1 MYIGLTATYLILK
14 ICYDLVLTFSTKCSC
29 AWYHWYLLYHIQ
41 KSLSPS
47 CLSCKLYDDTECK
60 LCQLSFSLRQYLC
73 NRTDCI
79 LEILLEWVSFCGIR
93 IMTII
98 TKKENFTAPMR
109 KRIKTPHPI
118 SLTSR
123 MCIFTDDLFFHFP
136 RSPPQHFFLLALSPL
151 FLASWKCRVFGT
163 SWTDWFG
170 VGNSFTVHNWIKWE
184 FWCSSD

>member
-1 MYIGLTATYLILK
+1 M
-14 ICYDLVLTFSTKCSC
+14 
-29 AWYHWYLLYHIQ
+29 
-41 KSLSPS
+41 
-47 CLSCKLYDDTECK
+47 
-60 LCQLSFSLRQYLC
+60 SLRFIPLIPVVPHLQNYLPYMFELQIVWWHRMQIVSIVLCLRQHLC
-73 NRTDCI
+73 NRTNCI

-93 IMTII
+93 IRTII

-123 MCIFTDDLFFHFP
+123 MCIFTDDFFFHFP

-170 VGNSFTVHNWIKWE
+170 VGNSTVHNWIKWE
-184 FWCSSD
+184 FLVF